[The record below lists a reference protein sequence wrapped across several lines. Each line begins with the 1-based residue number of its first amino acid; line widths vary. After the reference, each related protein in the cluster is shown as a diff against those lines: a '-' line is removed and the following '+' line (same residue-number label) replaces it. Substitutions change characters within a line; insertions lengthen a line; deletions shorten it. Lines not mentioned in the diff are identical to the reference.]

1 MRGIELVQLDRHTDA
16 RGSLLAFGG
25 DPQIPFDVKN
35 VYFIVD
41 CPPEATRAEHA
52 TRNNSAIMALS
63 ASVTVDVDNG
73 SEQES
78 HRLTEPD
85 TALIVRAGV
94 WIRLREFGE
103 GARVVVLSSSRY
115 EEVKHFDAP
124 VPALLDEVEP

>member
-1 MRGIELVQLDRHTDA
+1 MAQCPGNEPQQQLIIEEQRLWNQAHGQQQA
-16 RGSLLAFGG
+16 SF
-25 DPQIPFDVKN
+25 
-35 VYFIVD
+35 
-41 CPPEATRAEHA
+41 
-52 TRNNSAIMALS
+52 SAAPC
-63 ASVTVDVDNG
+63 DNG

-103 GARVVVLSSSRY
+103 GARVVVLSSCRY